1 MHAGVHAGSVTKRT
15 APIEPEAWKKVKVV
29 TQRKTTNTSTRNTR
43 VTTDRRTRKTR
54 TTTESSLVSAYVGV
68 PLKPAKV
75 KDLLKIANKF
85 LLPSTRSF
93 YMSLKTAAPDAGNTD
108 DHGSK
113 HEDSD

>member
-1 MHAGVHAGSVTKRT
+1 M
-15 APIEPEAWKKVKVV
+15 V
-29 TQRKTTNTSTRNTR
+29 TQRKTTNSSTRSTR
-43 VTTDRRTRKTR
+43 VTTDRRTRRTR
-54 TTTESSLVSAYVGV
+54 TTTESSLVSAYVAEV

-85 LLPSTRSF
+85 LPPSTRSF

-108 DHGSK
+108 DHGNE